1 MKKLISLFLIL
12 PLLLVGCGSGSQPDL
27 PPEGP
32 AWADQTLTG
41 SLELQYAN
49 QFSADYY
56 TGGYTLITIAD
67 GNRYLLVPEGAA
79 VPTGLDGDIAVLRQP
94 LNRIY
99 MAATSAMDLYR
110 AVGGMDSIRLS
121 SQQAEDWYIPEAR
134 EAMERGDILFAGKY
148 SVPDYELIYAEG
160 CNLAVESTMI
170 YHSPEV
176 KEQLE
181 RLGVPVLVERSSYE
195 KNPLGRIEWMK
206 LHALLLNRLP
216 EAEAVF
222 QAELDAIA
230 PVLDQPATG
239 KTVAFFAI
247 NPTGYVT
254 VRKSTDYIAKTI
266 ALAGGQ
272 YIFSDLGDDSSNA
285 STVNLQMEA
294 FYTDAKDADVLIY
307 NSTLQGQLQSLD
319 QLLAQ
324 SALLKDF
331 KAVQNGNVWCTGQNV
346 FQQSMS
352 LGGLILDIH
361 SVLTAEAPENLTYL
375 HRLS

>member
-27 PPEGP
+27 PAEGP
-32 AWADQTLTG
+32 AWADQTVTG

-195 KNPLGRIEWMK
+195 KHPLGRIEWMK